1 LVGQTTV
8 VETAQVNAVDEPTK
22 AAITGADFIVKR
34 IEIE

>member
-8 VETAQVNAVDEPTK
+8 VEKAHVNAVDEPTN

-34 IEIE
+34 RKIE